1 MFPSTSTSH
10 CSLLLGLLC
19 AASQLLVLPATTARS
34 SSYLSLSIYPAFS
47 INPLPLQSITVSLSL
62 SLSCFPYFSV
72 YFFTFFIHLP
82 VQPISP
88 IHQLLV
94 SSISTVLLYPSNFY
108 SPLFLTHI
116 GWIIIIHKLVE
127 LTDHIRI
134 SEVRFSSIVPVCV
147 RVRVPHE
154 HVTLLRPVSSWPE
167 QRACIARRR

>member
-1 MFPSTSTSH
+1 MLRRSFWSFLLPLPDLPLTS
-10 CSLLLGLLC
+10 
-19 AASQLLVLPATTARS
+19 
-34 SSYLSLSIYPAFS
+34 LSLSILLFLSTLYHS
-47 INPLPLQSITVSLSL
+47 NQSPSLSL

-147 RVRVPHE
+147 RVRVRVPHE